1 MTRADVQKAVDTAY
15 TAFQSFR
22 NTSPMER
29 QTILLKFYQLFQESI
44 EDITR
49 LIVWENGKSY
59 NDAKAE
65 AVYAGSFLSWFA
77 AEALRSNGVTIPCSL
92 PGTRN
97 LTIKQPVGVCALL
110 VP

>member
-15 TAFQSFR
+15 NAFQSFR
-22 NTSPMER
+22 HTSPAER
-29 QTILLKFYQLFQESI
+29 QNILLKFYQLFQDSI

-59 NDAKAE
+59 TDAKAE

-77 AEALRSNGVTIPCSL
+77 AEALRANGVTIPCSL

-97 LTIKQPVGVCALL
+97 FTIKQPVGVCALL